1 MRTTLLACVSAFL
14 ITIALSLNVH
24 AQCLGTPT
32 TISNQDVTVTFKS
45 VSILNGRAK
54 LTFRVV
60 NGNKNGNF
68 EFVAFQLPDKNAAI
82 TPGLA
87 TQSVPSE
94 TVGNKIMYAVENPTT
109 LPEYAIKYTITSAHG
124 TFKSQGYD
132 EFSYEMSAY
141 EFSQMESLTVS
152 TKHGKITDPVK
163 ITFPLRNE
171 GGEALYCQPTS
182 PSFTAIGIDGI
193 DGNANPMSGSTSNY
207 SVTSSNSFV
216 YTWSAPEDWTI
227 VNKTVN
233 PMSAKAGTTAGTMW
247 VMIEEVD
254 AIGQKTGAYIIK
266 TLAVAPYPNPLPVE
280 LVNFIGLARSGS
292 VELSWSTATEIN
304 NDQFEV
310 ERSSNGKDFYKIST
324 VKGAGNSSL
333 LRQYKFL
340 DTAPLAGV
348 AYYRLKQ
355 VDFDQAF
362 EYSKVISVKSAL
374 SAKSLEPSI
383 YPNPVTENYLTVRLK
398 NYTSTQGPVLFKLT
412 DLNGKIV
419 ATQPLDASLQ
429 ETRVELAGYNLR
441 KGIYLVSVATE
452 EVLHTQ
458 RIVIQ

>member
-1 MRTTLLACVSAFL
+1 
-14 ITIALSLNVH
+14 
-24 AQCLGTPT
+24 
-32 TISNQDVTVTFKS
+32 
-45 VSILNGRAK
+45 
-54 LTFRVV
+54 
-60 NGNKNGNF
+60 
-68 EFVAFQLPDKNAAI
+68 
-82 TPGLA
+82 
-87 TQSVPSE
+87 
-94 TVGNKIMYAVENPTT
+94 
-109 LPEYAIKYTITSAHG
+109 
-124 TFKSQGYD
+124 
-132 EFSYEMSAY
+132 
-141 EFSQMESLTVS
+141 
-152 TKHGKITDPVK
+152 
-163 ITFPLRNE
+163 
-171 GGEALYCQPTS
+171 
-182 PSFTAIGIDGI
+182 
-193 DGNANPMSGSTSNY
+193 
-207 SVTSSNSFV
+207 
-216 YTWSAPEDWTI
+216 
-227 VNKTVN
+227 
-233 PMSAKAGTTAGTMW
+233 MW